1 MSQATTSAY
10 IALAVKENESS
21 IIDPANKKDVV
32 KVLSS
37 GKTLTNKLG
46 PFPIIT
52 ENKTAQQ
59 ESETRNIIFNP

>member
-10 IALAVKENESS
+10 IGLAVKGNESS

-37 GKTLTNKLG
+37 GKTLTNKLE

-52 ENKTAQQ
+52 DNKTAQQ
-59 ESETRNIIFNP
+59 ESETRNIIFNA